1 MKRKKLVLITSI
13 MIIAT
18 MLSGCGQ
25 SQKDNSSDTN
35 NSSISSN
42 SEASETSYPLT
53 IDAFDNDGNTY
64 PQTFNSIPTKVV
76 TNNQSSTELL
86 LELGL
91 KDYLVGTGDLDNKV
105 LDRLQADYE
114 SIPVVSEKGQI
125 AKEAIVGTGADF
137 VIGRSASF
145 TDET

>member
-42 SEASETSYPLT
+42 SEASETS
-53 IDAFDNDGNTY
+53 
-64 PQTFNSIPTKVV
+64 
-76 TNNQSSTELL
+76 
-86 LELGL
+86 
-91 KDYLVGTGDLDNKV
+91 
-105 LDRLQADYE
+105 
-114 SIPVVSEKGQI
+114 
-125 AKEAIVGTGADF
+125 
-137 VIGRSASF
+137 
-145 TDET
+145 